1 MPRNH
6 LFWSVKIAWFVTGKL
21 QKGFFPLLFW
31 HIKHIFSS
39 EITDCL
45 LQQILN
51 DKSLYFHGL
60 KIPTTYLC
68 DLLKRRK
75 KPVPYHGL
83 LFPFLFSPL
92 KMFLIAFPRPW
103 TARPSNNNQDY
114 QVLPVKTNNK
124 SRNPKKTS
132 FWYNFYVCLRET
144 TYT

>member
-1 MPRNH
+1 MI
-6 LFWSVKIAWFVTGKL
+6 LKIAWFVTGKL
-21 QKGFFPLLFW
+21 QKGFFPLLFR
-31 HIKHIFSS
+31 HVQQIFLS

-51 DKSLYFHGL
+51 DKSLKFHGL

-92 KMFLIAFPRPW
+92 KMF
-103 TARPSNNNQDY
+103 
-114 QVLPVKTNNK
+114 
-124 SRNPKKTS
+124 
-132 FWYNFYVCLRET
+132 
-144 TYT
+144 